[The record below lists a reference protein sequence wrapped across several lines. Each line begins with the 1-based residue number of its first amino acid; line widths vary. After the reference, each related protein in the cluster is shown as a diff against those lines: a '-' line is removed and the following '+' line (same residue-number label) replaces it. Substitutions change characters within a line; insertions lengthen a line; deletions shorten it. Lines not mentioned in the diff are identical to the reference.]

1 MKKNIWLPLA
11 IFSVLVVGFSLWG
24 CDQDPYDI
32 PEFTEFKVQVD
43 SIEFPSSIFL
53 GQKLDIKF
61 YATLGTD
68 GCYTFSR
75 FDAQTNGNT
84 LDITVYG
91 KHEENLVCDQAIS
104 YLRGGLLEVSRL
116 DTGMYI
122 IHVSQALPPDIYDTV
137 YVQLH

>member
-1 MKKNIWLPLA
+1 
-11 IFSVLVVGFSLWG
+11 LVVGFSLWG
-24 CDQDPYDI
+24 CDTDPYDI
-32 PEFTEFKVQVD
+32 PQFTEFKVQVD

-75 FDAQTNGNT
+75 FDAQSNGNT

-91 KHEENLVCDQAIS
+91 KHEVRDICNDAIS
-104 YLRGGLLEVSRL
+104 YLYGAILEVNRM

-122 IHVSQALPPDIYDTV
+122 IHVSQPLPPDIYDTV
-137 YVQLH
+137 YVKPVSIPKTSK